1 MCRNIQ
7 AFVCYSLV
15 FYAKV
20 IQAQKKAGDFMK
32 HIKNTWEL
40 FILDWKRIFKNP
52 VATFLIVALMII
64 PSLYAWFN
72 IKALWDPYSNTGELP
87 IAVYSDDQT
96 ATFQDKSV
104 NIGDEVLKNLKK
116 NKQLGWRFVDSK
128 KELDKGVQSGKY
140 FAGIYLPKDFSKDLL
155 SFTSGDINKPKIEYS
170 INEKINAIAPKITS
184 KGASSIQ
191 SQISEEFIKTASSTL
206 IKTFNDIGY
215 DIDKNMVSIQKVKSM
230 ILDTDAN
237 IGTIDTYAKQVTD
250 LHGKMPEL
258 KEKLAKA
265 NDAMK
270 YLPEVD
276 ALGEKIVELNGKMPS
291 IKEQASVILTLQEKI
306 PEIQNAGRQIAMI
319 DEDFASVEQTM
330 SEGIQEAKQGL
341 EIIQQVQTA
350 LPDIRKLGDQ
360 ANDLG
365 NVTLDGATQLEKAL
379 PGITQSVGTI
389 LKAIGTISAG
399 VNTALEDLKNHR
411 LPVEER
417 EAIKQQLS
425 ESLGKQH
432 ENIQQLIQLFTQ
444 IQEATGNTDLQD
456 TINRL
461 NTIDGIVVRLKTDVD
476 NIDVNAVTDADLN
489 AIQAEA
495 QQVEAT
501 ANSINP
507 DAIENTVKTILDKLI
522 ATIQN
527 AQGQLNKAQQI
538 DFEGLLS
545 STSQTVTNA
554 ISLLEKYQA
563 EMPAIKQEIHDAN
576 TMLNGNMETIVN
588 GINRGADLY
597 KNDLPV
603 IQDKVSKAAAFMQN
617 DYPGIRKDL
626 TNTLKTV
633 NEKMPDV
640 EAALDKANELIIND
654 WPNIKTGLHK
664 AANAIRKG
672 EKEVD
677 LGEILKLLKL
687 DANKESDFFTQ
698 PVEVKE
704 HAVYPIANNGSASTP
719 FYTALCLWV
728 GAVLFSSVATTDVY
742 LEGKDKKRF
751 SKREQFSARMFT
763 FIVMG
768 IGQALIVTLG
778 NYFALGVDVRNPAYS
793 VWFAVLIAITFMIMV
808 YVLVALFGNV
818 GKGIAIIILVLS
830 ISGGGG
836 NYPIQVSGKFFQ
848 MINPFLPFTH
858 AVNLLRES
866 AGGIY
871 WPNAWFAI
879 WIMVGISVVF
889 SIGGA
894 ILYPHLEHRSKKF
907 AALAQKS
914 HLFH

>member
-1 MCRNIQ
+1 
-7 AFVCYSLV
+7 
-15 FYAKV
+15 
-20 IQAQKKAGDFMK
+20 
-32 HIKNTWEL
+32 
-40 FILDWKRIFKNP
+40 DWKRIFKNP

-501 ANSINP
+501 VNSINP

>member
-379 PGITQSVGTI
+379 RGITQSVGTI

-501 ANSINP
+501 VNSINP

>member
-1 MCRNIQ
+1 M
-7 AFVCYSLV
+7 
-15 FYAKV
+15 
-20 IQAQKKAGDFMK
+20 
-32 HIKNTWEL
+32 
-40 FILDWKRIFKNP
+40 
-52 VATFLIVALMII
+52 
-64 PSLYAWFN
+64 
-72 IKALWDPYSNTGELP
+72 
-87 IAVYSDDQT
+87 
-96 ATFQDKSV
+96 
-104 NIGDEVLKNLKK
+104 
-116 NKQLGWRFVDSK
+116 
-128 KELDKGVQSGKY
+128 
-140 FAGIYLPKDFSKDLL
+140 
-155 SFTSGDINKPKIEYS
+155 
-170 INEKINAIAPKITS
+170 
-184 KGASSIQ
+184 
-191 SQISEEFIKTASSTL
+191 
-206 IKTFNDIGY
+206 
-215 DIDKNMVSIQKVKSM
+215 
-230 ILDTDAN
+230 
-237 IGTIDTYAKQVTD
+237 
-250 LHGKMPEL
+250 
-258 KEKLAKA
+258 
-265 NDAMK
+265 
-270 YLPEVD
+270 
-276 ALGEKIVELNGKMPS
+276 
-291 IKEQASVILTLQEKI
+291 
-306 PEIQNAGRQIAMI
+306 
-319 DEDFASVEQTM
+319 
-330 SEGIQEAKQGL
+330 
-341 EIIQQVQTA
+341 
-350 LPDIRKLGDQ
+350 
-360 ANDLG
+360 
-365 NVTLDGATQLEKAL
+365 
-379 PGITQSVGTI
+379 
-389 LKAIGTISAG
+389 
-399 VNTALEDLKNHR
+399 
-411 LPVEER
+411 
-417 EAIKQQLS
+417 
-425 ESLGKQH
+425 
-432 ENIQQLIQLFTQ
+432 
-444 IQEATGNTDLQD
+444 
-456 TINRL
+456 
-461 NTIDGIVVRLKTDVD
+461 
-476 NIDVNAVTDADLN
+476 
-489 AIQAEA
+489 
-495 QQVEAT
+495 
-501 ANSINP
+501 
-507 DAIENTVKTILDKLI
+507 
-522 ATIQN
+522 
-527 AQGQLNKAQQI
+527 
-538 DFEGLLS
+538 S

-603 IQDKVSKAAAFMQN
+603 IQEKVSKAAAFMQN